1 MLLLV
6 NAELV
11 VGFPLGGIHSGSFKI
26 TWFVTAYLI
35 GGYLRLSCPAKYCR
49 MYCKRIIVFLV
60 SSIALYTCAA
70 LFGHDI
76 IALGYNSLLTVAIA
90 CCLFMLVMSVKIERS
105 KIISFLAP
113 NVLAVY
119 IIHQHL
125 LMRSFLS
132 SSLQSFI
139 PGPSGMKA
147 LYLLFC
153 TVDIFI
159 LCVLIDKW
167 REWLF
172 RTVHV
177 ENCIDYLSD
186 RIKSLSL
193 KM

>member
-1 MLLLV
+1 
-6 NAELV
+6 
-11 VGFPLGGIHSGSFKI
+11 
-26 TWFVTAYLI
+26 
-35 GGYLRLSCPAKYCR
+35 
-49 MYCKRIIVFLV
+49 
-60 SSIALYTCAA
+60 
-70 LFGHDI
+70 
-76 IALGYNSLLTVAIA
+76 
-90 CCLFMLVMSVKIERS
+90 
-105 KIISFLAP
+105 
-113 NVLAVY
+113 
-119 IIHQHL
+119 
-125 LMRSFLS
+125 
-132 SSLQSFI
+132 
-139 PGPSGMKA
+139 MKV